1 MRIVIINQIYEGLSK
16 STIEGKY
23 RLLWFDDDN
32 SILIPIPLDGQS
44 VAKYVT
50 GPREFPTC
58 TIRAAMSSGDLIPSS
73 IRLPGVFSMTDAQI
87 RKRYTKRKASEC
99 KQLKVRDDWFEAIK
113 PLLDDIDASPA
124 AFYSD
129 PERGTKISA
138 AQKEST
144 LGKFKFYNGIN
155 RCLALG
161 AGKNSLLPFYF
172 RCGAPG
178 NPRVLTQKP
187 GRPDAAYAA
196 GLAESKGLVLGDEDK
211 ENLAWGYR
219 VYMDGTR
226 SDEEAFVLTSAL
238 FWSDGS
244 HVVNGEELPKLR
256 PSRERPTIHQFRR
269 WGVRGLDNE
278 TAFKLIV
285 GENDFENN
293 FRAITGSKLD
303 GVHMGG
309 LIGSADATSGDVHL
323 TALASRLQSIG
334 APVRLFMHDLFT
346 TMICGFSC
354 SLDAP
359 SEQMALSTVL
369 SAAIS
374 KVELCRRY
382 GIEIEENDIPQMF
395 FSKVF
400 VDNGEFRTKNSI
412 RTVAGLGGA
421 LELITVGKSSKNS
434 TSESGHRSFH
444 KITSHKIH
452 GTTKGRPRKRGE
464 DLAATKACWN
474 FYENM
479 RLTLQGIVYYNCEQR
494 VEAFMD
500 AHPYCTAMKADGV
513 PPIRKAIYEWGLQKG
528 LIRKPCIDES
538 VLRAALLPTIKGV
551 VRSNGVFLLRPDVGR
566 RRVIIKGPR
575 FLGER
580 IAELGWLE
588 KVRRT
593 RPFTIELKY
602 DENDLTQVW
611 YADELGFH
619 RFENVSNDLL
629 MVTKGTLADAIAMQE
644 SGGIERS
651 LDLDRANQAH
661 SDFVV
666 SRETNNDHYYR
677 LKQKEIAQSPDKVT
691 KKQLASGVKEHRQVE
706 KEQMSGKGDAA
717 DREDAVQCDETP
729 SIANQDWMNTALAAH
744 RRG

>member
-1 MRIVIINQIYEGLSK
+1 VIINQIYEGFSESALA
-16 STIEGKY
+16 GKH
-23 RLLWFDDDN
+23 RLLWFDDDLA
-32 SILIPIPLDGQS
+32 ILIPIPLDGQS

-50 GPREFPTC
+50 GPKEVPTC
-58 TIRAAMSSGDLIPSS
+58 ALRAALSSGDFFPSR
-73 IRLPGVFSMTDAQI
+73 IQLPGVFTMTDAQI
-87 RKRYTKRKASEC
+87 QKRYANGTSSQC
-99 KQLKVRDDWFEAIK
+99 KQLEVRDDWFEAIK

-129 PERGTKISA
+129 PERGTKTA
-138 AQKEST
+138 TAQKRSP
-144 LGKFKFYNGIN
+144 LGKFKFYNGIH
-155 RCLALG
+155 RCMALG

-178 NPRVLTQKP
+178 KERILTQKP
-187 GRPDAAYAA
+187 GRPDAAFAA
-196 GLAESKGLVLGDEDK
+196 GLAESKGLVLEDDDK

-226 SDEEAFVLTSAL
+226 SDEEAFALTSAL
-238 FWSDGS
+238 FWSEGT
-244 HVVNGEELPKLR
+244 HVVNGEELPKLL
-256 PSRERPTIHQFRR
+256 PSRKRPTIHQFRR
-269 WGVRGLDNE
+269 WGLRALDNE

-293 FRAITGSKLD
+293 FRAITGSVLD

-323 TALASRLQSIG
+323 TALSSRLQSIG

-346 TMICGFSC
+346 SMICGINC

-369 SAAIS
+369 NAALS
-374 KVELCRRY
+374 KVDLCRRY
-382 GIEIEENDIPQMF
+382 GIEIEENDIPPMF
-395 FSKVF
+395 FSKIF
-400 VDNGEFRTKNSI
+400 VDNGEYRTNNSI

-444 KITSHKIH
+444 KMTSHKIH

-479 RLTLQGIVYYNCEQR
+479 RLLLQGVKYYNCEQR

-528 LIRKPCIDES
+528 LIRKPGIDEA

-575 FLGER
+575 FLGPR
-580 IAELGWLE
+580 VAELGWRE
-588 KVRRT
+588 KVRRS

-629 MVTKGTLADAIAMQE
+629 LVQKGTLADAIAMQE
-644 SGGIERS
+644 SDVVERN

-677 LKQKEIAQSPDKVT
+677 LKQEEIAQSPDKVT
-691 KKQLASGVKEHRQVE
+691 KKQLASGVKEHRQAE
-706 KEQMSGKGDAA
+706 KNRMSAKTATA
-717 DREDAVQCDETP
+717 ECEESVPRDETP
-729 SIANQDWMNTALAAH
+729 SVANQDWMDTALEAH